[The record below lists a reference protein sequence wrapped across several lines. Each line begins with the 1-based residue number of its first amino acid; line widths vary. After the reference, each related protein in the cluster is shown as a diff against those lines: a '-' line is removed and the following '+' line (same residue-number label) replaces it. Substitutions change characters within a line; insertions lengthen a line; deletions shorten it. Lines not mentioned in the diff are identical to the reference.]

1 MKKKTFLH
9 SSPCNF
15 IINKKKIIKKHSEHT
30 RESEI
35 YMNSQQ
41 EFFTMSYYI
50 RSNAAK
56 KLV

>member
-1 MKKKTFLH
+1 MKKKLFYIVALATSLL
-9 SSPCNF
+9 
-15 IINKKKIIKKHSEHT
+15 IKKIIKKHSEHT

>member
-1 MKKKTFLH
+1 MKKKLFYIVALATSLL
-9 SSPCNF
+9 
-15 IINKKKIIKKHSEHT
+15 IKKIIKKHSENT

-50 RSNAAK
+50 RSNAVEK
-56 KLV
+56 